1 MKTVQRIFIFLT
13 LITFFAQCKNEKE
26 NAMTMI
32 AGEGSKRWKATKEVN
47 AAGEKE
53 KLSKEEKNE
62 IMQFY
67 TNGTF
72 TINAAAESSQGTWT
86 YDDNAKNLSLKFGSA
101 NFTENF
107 TVLELEKDEM
117 KLKAGDG
124 STMIME
130 SQKD

>member
-1 MKTVQRIFIFLT
+1 MKALQRVFIFLA
-13 LITFFAQCKNEKE
+13 LVTFFFQCKNAKE
-26 NAMTMI
+26 DAMTMI
-32 AGEGSKRWKATKEVN
+32 AGEGSKKWKATKEMN

-53 KLSKEEKNE
+53 KLSREEKNE

-72 TINAAAESSQGTWT
+72 TINAATESSQGTWT

-107 TVLELEKDEM
+107 TVLDLQKDEM

>member
-1 MKTVQRIFIFLT
+1 MRALQRMFIFLV
-13 LITFFAQCKNEKE
+13 LITFFFQCKNEKE
-26 NAMTMI
+26 DAMKMI
-32 AGEGSKRWKATKEVN
+32 AGEGSKRWKATKEIN

-62 IMQFY
+62 VMQFY

-107 TVLELEKDEM
+107 TVLDLKRDEM

-124 STMIME
+124 STMLME
-130 SQKD
+130 AQKD